1 VGTLSK
7 PYKTIN
13 IGIIKTKMSL
23 KNVTTRKYYLS
34 WSKQEIPQLIVL
46 FVYQNT
52 ACIQEFVRAERA
64 FTKRDNIILREE
76 RWQLVVGDKN

>member
-1 VGTLSK
+1 
-7 PYKTIN
+7 
-13 IGIIKTKMSL
+13 MSL

-52 ACIQEFVRAERA
+52 ACIQEIVGAERA
-64 FTKRDNIILREE
+64 FTKRDDIILSEE
-76 RWQLVVGDKN
+76 R